1 MDNSFDMYNKK
12 LKKEKKDDDN
22 KSTLSKF
29 LFTIL
34 IKSLIVVLLF
44 LSSMIFIRQ
53 NDKNKNIFKEKVYN
67 NSLSFAKIYN
77 LYSKYLGDA
86 LPFKDTIKDDT
97 KKVSNEKITYSSIK
111 KEGDDYLLVV
121 PSNYTLQSI
130 KSGIVIEVKKD
141 NKYKN
146 IVKIQDKSGVNITYK
161 NLSEVEVKLYDYV
174 EKGEILGSTSD
185 KLYIKGKDNY
195 TVISTDKNKKYE
207 QHKIIEDFSY
217 EDIIIFRTAWFEE
230 PVIKIR

>member
-44 LSSMIFIRQ
+44 LLSMIFIRQ
-53 NDKNKNIFKEKVYN
+53 NDKNKKIFKEKVYN

-141 NKYKN
+141 DKYKN

-161 NLSEVEVKLYDYV
+161 NLNEVEVKLYDYV

-185 KLYIKGKDNY
+185 KLYINFEKDGKY
-195 TVISTDKNKKYE
+195 L
-207 QHKIIEDFSY
+207 SY
-217 EDIIIFRTAWFEE
+217 E
-230 PVIKIR
+230 KYL

>member
-44 LSSMIFIRQ
+44 LLSMIFIRH
-53 NDKNKNIFKEKVYN
+53 NDKNKKIFKEKVYN

-141 NKYKN
+141 DKYKN

-161 NLSEVEVKLYDYV
+161 NLNEVEVKLYDYV
-174 EKGEILGSTSD
+174 EKGEILGSISD
-185 KLYIKGKDNY
+185 KLYINFEKDGKY
-195 TVISTDKNKKYE
+195 L
-207 QHKIIEDFSY
+207 SY
-217 EDIIIFRTAWFEE
+217 E
-230 PVIKIR
+230 KYL

>member
-141 NKYKN
+141 DKYKN
-146 IVKIQDKSGVNITYK
+146 MVKIQDKSGVNITYK
-161 NLSEVEVKLYDYV
+161 NLNEVEVKLYDYV
-174 EKGEILGSTSD
+174 EKGEILGSISD
-185 KLYIKGKDNY
+185 KLYINFEKDGKY
-195 TVISTDKNKKYE
+195 L
-207 QHKIIEDFSY
+207 SY
-217 EDIIIFRTAWFEE
+217 E
-230 PVIKIR
+230 KYL

>member
-22 KSTLSKF
+22 KNTLSKF

-53 NDKNKNIFKEKVYN
+53 NDKNKKIFKEKVYN

-111 KEGDDYLLVV
+111 KVGDDYLLVV

-141 NKYKN
+141 DKYKN

-161 NLSEVEVKLYDYV
+161 NLNEVEVKLYDYV

-185 KLYIKGKDNY
+185 KLYINFEKDGKY
-195 TVISTDKNKKYE
+195 L
-207 QHKIIEDFSY
+207 SY
-217 EDIIIFRTAWFEE
+217 E
-230 PVIKIR
+230 KYL

>member
-22 KSTLSKF
+22 KNTLSKF

-34 IKSLIVVLLF
+34 IKSLRVVLLF

-53 NDKNKNIFKEKVYN
+53 NDKNKKIFKEKVYN

-141 NKYKN
+141 DKYKN

-161 NLSEVEVKLYDYV
+161 NLNEVEVKLYDYV
-174 EKGEILGSTSD
+174 EKGEILGSVSN
-185 KLYIKGKDNY
+185 KLYINFEKDGKY
-195 TVISTDKNKKYE
+195 L
-207 QHKIIEDFSY
+207 SY
-217 EDIIIFRTAWFEE
+217 E
-230 PVIKIR
+230 KYL

>member
-53 NDKNKNIFKEKVYN
+53 NDKNKKIFKEKVYN

-141 NKYKN
+141 DKYKN

-161 NLSEVEVKLYDYV
+161 NLNEVEVKLYDYV
-174 EKGEILGSTSD
+174 EKGEILGSASG
-185 KLYIKGKDNY
+185 KLYINFEKDGKY
-195 TVISTDKNKKYE
+195 L
-207 QHKIIEDFSY
+207 SY
-217 EDIIIFRTAWFEE
+217 E
-230 PVIKIR
+230 KYL

>member
-53 NDKNKNIFKEKVYN
+53 NDKNKKIFKEKVYS

-141 NKYKN
+141 DKYKN

-185 KLYIKGKDNY
+185 KLYINFEKDGKY
-195 TVISTDKNKKYE
+195 L
-207 QHKIIEDFSY
+207 SY
-217 EDIIIFRTAWFEE
+217 E
-230 PVIKIR
+230 KYL

>member
-53 NDKNKNIFKEKVYN
+53 NDKNKKIFKEKVYN

-121 PSNYTLQSI
+121 PSNYILQSI

-141 NKYKN
+141 DKYKN
-146 IVKIQDKSGVNITYK
+146 MVKIQDKSGVNITYK
-161 NLSEVEVKLYDYV
+161 NLNEVEVKLYDYV

-185 KLYIKGKDNY
+185 KLYINFEKDGKY
-195 TVISTDKNKKYE
+195 L
-207 QHKIIEDFSY
+207 SY
-217 EDIIIFRTAWFEE
+217 E
-230 PVIKIR
+230 KYL

>member
-53 NDKNKNIFKEKVYN
+53 NDKNKKIFKEKVYN

-86 LPFKDTIKDDT
+86 LPFKDIIKDDT

-111 KEGDDYLLVV
+111 KVGDDYLLVV

-141 NKYKN
+141 DKYKN

-174 EKGEILGSTSD
+174 EKGEILGSISD
-185 KLYIKGKDNY
+185 KLYINFEKDGKY
-195 TVISTDKNKKYE
+195 L
-207 QHKIIEDFSY
+207 SY
-217 EDIIIFRTAWFEE
+217 E
-230 PVIKIR
+230 KYL

>member
-53 NDKNKNIFKEKVYN
+53 NDKNKKIFKEKVYN
-67 NSLSFAKIYN
+67 NSLSFTKIYN

-141 NKYKN
+141 DKYKN

-185 KLYIKGKDNY
+185 KLYINFEKDGKY
-195 TVISTDKNKKYE
+195 L
-207 QHKIIEDFSY
+207 SY
-217 EDIIIFRTAWFEE
+217 E
-230 PVIKIR
+230 KYL

>member
-22 KSTLSKF
+22 KNTLSKF

-34 IKSLIVVLLF
+34 IKSLRVVLLF
-44 LSSMIFIRQ
+44 LSSMRFIRQ
-53 NDKNKNIFKEKVYN
+53 NDKNKKIFKEKVYN

-141 NKYKN
+141 DKYKN

-161 NLSEVEVKLYDYV
+161 NLNEVEVKLYDYV
-174 EKGEILGSTSD
+174 EKGEILGSVSN
-185 KLYIKGKDNY
+185 KLYINFEKDGKY
-195 TVISTDKNKKYE
+195 L
-207 QHKIIEDFSY
+207 SY
-217 EDIIIFRTAWFEE
+217 E
-230 PVIKIR
+230 KYL

>member
-53 NDKNKNIFKEKVYN
+53 NDKNKKIFKEKVYN

-111 KEGDDYLLVV
+111 KVGDDYLLVV

-141 NKYKN
+141 DKYKN

-161 NLSEVEVKLYDYV
+161 NLNEVEVKLYDYV

-185 KLYIKGKDNY
+185 KLYINFEKDGKY
-195 TVISTDKNKKYE
+195 L
-207 QHKIIEDFSY
+207 SY
-217 EDIIIFRTAWFEE
+217 E
-230 PVIKIR
+230 KYL

>member
-44 LSSMIFIRQ
+44 LLSMIFIRQ
-53 NDKNKNIFKEKVYN
+53 NDKNKKIFREKVYN

-141 NKYKN
+141 DKYKN

-161 NLSEVEVKLYDYV
+161 NLNEVEVKLYDYV
-174 EKGEILGSTSD
+174 EKGEILGSISD
-185 KLYIKGKDNY
+185 KLYINFEKDGKY
-195 TVISTDKNKKYE
+195 L
-207 QHKIIEDFSY
+207 SY
-217 EDIIIFRTAWFEE
+217 E
-230 PVIKIR
+230 KYL

>member
-53 NDKNKNIFKEKVYN
+53 NDKNKKIFKEKVYN

-141 NKYKN
+141 DKYKN

-161 NLSEVEVKLYDYV
+161 NLNEVEVKLYDYV

-185 KLYIKGKDNY
+185 KLYINFEKDGKY
-195 TVISTDKNKKYE
+195 L
-207 QHKIIEDFSY
+207 SY
-217 EDIIIFRTAWFEE
+217 E
-230 PVIKIR
+230 KYL

>member
-53 NDKNKNIFKEKVYN
+53 NDKNKKIFKEKVYN

-111 KEGDDYLLVV
+111 KVGDDYLLVV

-141 NKYKN
+141 DKYKN

-161 NLSEVEVKLYDYV
+161 NLNEVEVKLYDYV
-174 EKGEILGSTSD
+174 EKGEILGSASD
-185 KLYIKGKDNY
+185 KLYINFEKDGKY
-195 TVISTDKNKKYE
+195 L
-207 QHKIIEDFSY
+207 SY
-217 EDIIIFRTAWFEE
+217 E
-230 PVIKIR
+230 KYL

>member
-53 NDKNKNIFKEKVYN
+53 NDKNKKIFKEKVYN

-141 NKYKN
+141 DKYKN

-161 NLSEVEVKLYDYV
+161 NLNEVEVKLYDYV
-174 EKGEILGSTSD
+174 EKGEILGSASD
-185 KLYIKGKDNY
+185 KLYINFEKDGKY
-195 TVISTDKNKKYE
+195 L
-207 QHKIIEDFSY
+207 SY
-217 EDIIIFRTAWFEE
+217 E
-230 PVIKIR
+230 KYL

>member
-22 KSTLSKF
+22 KNTLSKF

-53 NDKNKNIFKEKVYN
+53 NDKNKKMFKEKVYN

-111 KEGDDYLLVV
+111 KEGDDYLLIV

-141 NKYKN
+141 DKYKN

-161 NLSEVEVKLYDYV
+161 NLNEVEVKLYDYV
-174 EKGEILGSTSD
+174 EKGEILGSVSN
-185 KLYIKGKDNY
+185 KLYINFEKDGKY
-195 TVISTDKNKKYE
+195 L
-207 QHKIIEDFSY
+207 SY
-217 EDIIIFRTAWFEE
+217 E
-230 PVIKIR
+230 KYL

>member
-12 LKKEKKDDDN
+12 LKKEKKYDDN

-53 NDKNKNIFKEKVYN
+53 NDKNKKIFKEKVYN

-111 KEGDDYLLVV
+111 KEGDDYLLEI

-141 NKYKN
+141 DKYKN
-146 IVKIQDKSGVNITYK
+146 IVKIQDKSGV

-185 KLYIKGKDNY
+185 KLYINFEKDGKY
-195 TVISTDKNKKYE
+195 L
-207 QHKIIEDFSY
+207 SY
-217 EDIIIFRTAWFEE
+217 E
-230 PVIKIR
+230 KYL

>member
-1 MDNSFDMYNKK
+1 
-12 LKKEKKDDDN
+12 
-22 KSTLSKF
+22 
-29 LFTIL
+29 
-34 IKSLIVVLLF
+34 
-44 LSSMIFIRQ
+44 MIFIRQ
-53 NDKNKNIFKEKVYN
+53 NDKNKKMFKEKVYN

-111 KEGDDYLLVV
+111 KEGNGYLLVV

-141 NKYKN
+141 DKYKN

-174 EKGEILGSTSD
+174 EKGEILGSVSN
-185 KLYIKGKDNY
+185 KLYINFEKDGKY
-195 TVISTDKNKKYE
+195 L
-207 QHKIIEDFSY
+207 SY
-217 EDIIIFRTAWFEE
+217 E
-230 PVIKIR
+230 KYL

>member
-22 KSTLSKF
+22 KNTLSRF

-53 NDKNKNIFKEKVYN
+53 NDKNKKMFKEKVYN

-161 NLSEVEVKLYDYV
+161 NLNEVEVKLYDYV
-174 EKGEILGSTSD
+174 EKGEILGSVSN
-185 KLYIKGKDNY
+185 KLYINFEKDGKY
-195 TVISTDKNKKYE
+195 L
-207 QHKIIEDFSY
+207 SY
-217 EDIIIFRTAWFEE
+217 E
-230 PVIKIR
+230 KYL

>member
-121 PSNYTLQSI
+121 P
-130 KSGIVIEVKKD
+130 K
-141 NKYKN
+141 
-146 IVKIQDKSGVNITYK
+146 
-161 NLSEVEVKLYDYV
+161 
-174 EKGEILGSTSD
+174 
-185 KLYIKGKDNY
+185 
-195 TVISTDKNKKYE
+195 
-207 QHKIIEDFSY
+207 H
-217 EDIIIFRTAWFEE
+217 
-230 PVIKIR
+230 

>member
-53 NDKNKNIFKEKVYN
+53 NDKNKKIFKEKVYN

-111 KEGDDYLLVV
+111 KEGDGYLLEI

-141 NKYKN
+141 DKYKN

-161 NLSEVEVKLYDYV
+161 NLNEVEVKLYDYV

-185 KLYIKGKDNY
+185 KLYINFEKDGKY
-195 TVISTDKNKKYE
+195 L
-207 QHKIIEDFSY
+207 SY
-217 EDIIIFRTAWFEE
+217 E
-230 PVIKIR
+230 KYL

>member
-53 NDKNKNIFKEKVYN
+53 NDKNKKIFKEKVYN

-86 LPFKDTIKDDT
+86 LPFKDAIKDDT

-141 NKYKN
+141 DKYKN

-161 NLSEVEVKLYDYV
+161 NLNEVEVKLYDYV

-185 KLYIKGKDNY
+185 KLYINFEKDGKY
-195 TVISTDKNKKYE
+195 L
-207 QHKIIEDFSY
+207 SY
-217 EDIIIFRTAWFEE
+217 E
-230 PVIKIR
+230 KYL

>member
-12 LKKEKKDDDN
+12 LKKEKKDDEN
-22 KSTLSKF
+22 KNTLSRF

-53 NDKNKNIFKEKVYN
+53 NDKNKKMFKEKVYN

-111 KEGDDYLLVV
+111 KEGDGYLLEI

-141 NKYKN
+141 DKYKN

-161 NLSEVEVKLYDYV
+161 NLNEVEVKLYDYV
-174 EKGEILGSTSD
+174 EKGEILGSVSN
-185 KLYIKGKDNY
+185 KLYINFEKDGKY
-195 TVISTDKNKKYE
+195 LSYQKYL
-207 QHKIIEDFSY
+207 
-217 EDIIIFRTAWFEE
+217 
-230 PVIKIR
+230 

>member
-22 KSTLSKF
+22 KNTLSKF

-53 NDKNKNIFKEKVYN
+53 NDKNKKIFKEKVYN

-141 NKYKN
+141 DKYKN

-161 NLSEVEVKLYDYV
+161 NLNEVEVKLYDYV
-174 EKGEILGSTSD
+174 EKGEILGSVSN
-185 KLYIKGKDNY
+185 KLYINFEKDGKY
-195 TVISTDKNKKYE
+195 L
-207 QHKIIEDFSY
+207 SY
-217 EDIIIFRTAWFEE
+217 E
-230 PVIKIR
+230 KYL

>member
-53 NDKNKNIFKEKVYN
+53 NDKNKKIFREKVYN

-111 KEGDDYLLVV
+111 KEGDDYLLAV

-141 NKYKN
+141 DKYKN

-174 EKGEILGSTSD
+174 EKGEILGSISD
-185 KLYIKGKDNY
+185 KLYINFEKDGKY
-195 TVISTDKNKKYE
+195 L
-207 QHKIIEDFSY
+207 SY
-217 EDIIIFRTAWFEE
+217 E
-230 PVIKIR
+230 KYL

>member
-22 KSTLSKF
+22 KNTLSKF

-53 NDKNKNIFKEKVYN
+53 NDKNKKVFKEKVYN

-141 NKYKN
+141 DKYKN

-161 NLSEVEVKLYDYV
+161 NLNEVEVKLYDYV
-174 EKGEILGSTSD
+174 EKGEILGSVSN
-185 KLYIKGKDNY
+185 KLYINFEKDGKY
-195 TVISTDKNKKYE
+195 L
-207 QHKIIEDFSY
+207 SY
-217 EDIIIFRTAWFEE
+217 E
-230 PVIKIR
+230 KYL

>member
-34 IKSLIVVLLF
+34 IKSLIVILLF
-44 LSSMIFIRQ
+44 LLSMIFIRQ
-53 NDKNKNIFKEKVYN
+53 NDKNKKIFKEKVYN

-141 NKYKN
+141 DKYKN

-161 NLSEVEVKLYDYV
+161 NLNEVEVKLYDYV

-185 KLYIKGKDNY
+185 KLYINFEKDGKY
-195 TVISTDKNKKYE
+195 L
-207 QHKIIEDFSY
+207 SY
-217 EDIIIFRTAWFEE
+217 E
-230 PVIKIR
+230 KYL

>member
-53 NDKNKNIFKEKVYN
+53 NDKNKKIFKEKVYN

-111 KEGDDYLLVV
+111 KEGDDYLLAV

-141 NKYKN
+141 DKYKN

-161 NLSEVEVKLYDYV
+161 NLNEVEVKLYDYV
-174 EKGEILGSTSD
+174 EKGEILGSVSN
-185 KLYIKGKDNY
+185 KLYINFEKDGKY
-195 TVISTDKNKKYE
+195 L
-207 QHKIIEDFSY
+207 SY
-217 EDIIIFRTAWFEE
+217 E
-230 PVIKIR
+230 KYL

>member
-53 NDKNKNIFKEKVYN
+53 NDKNKKIFKEKVYN

-111 KEGDDYLLVV
+111 KVGDDYLLVV

-141 NKYKN
+141 DKYKN

-161 NLSEVEVKLYDYV
+161 NLNEVEVKLYDYV
-174 EKGEILGSTSD
+174 EKGEILGSISD
-185 KLYIKGKDNY
+185 KLYINFEKDGKY
-195 TVISTDKNKKYE
+195 L
-207 QHKIIEDFSY
+207 SY
-217 EDIIIFRTAWFEE
+217 E
-230 PVIKIR
+230 KYL

>member
-12 LKKEKKDDDN
+12 LEKDKKDDDN

-53 NDKNKNIFKEKVYN
+53 NDKNKKIFKEKVYN

-185 KLYIKGKDNY
+185 KLYINFEKDGKY
-195 TVISTDKNKKYE
+195 L
-207 QHKIIEDFSY
+207 SY
-217 EDIIIFRTAWFEE
+217 E
-230 PVIKIR
+230 KYL

>member
-53 NDKNKNIFKEKVYN
+53 NDKNKKIFKEKVYN

-86 LPFKDTIKDDT
+86 LPFKDTIKDGT

-111 KEGDDYLLVV
+111 KEGDDYLLAV

-141 NKYKN
+141 DKYKN

-161 NLSEVEVKLYDYV
+161 NLNEVEVKLYDYV

-185 KLYIKGKDNY
+185 KLYINFEKDGKY
-195 TVISTDKNKKYE
+195 L
-207 QHKIIEDFSY
+207 SY
-217 EDIIIFRTAWFEE
+217 E
-230 PVIKIR
+230 KYL

>member
-53 NDKNKNIFKEKVYN
+53 NDKNKKIFKEKVYN

-77 LYSKYLGDA
+77 LYSNYLGDA

-111 KEGDDYLLVV
+111 EEGDDYLLVV

-141 NKYKN
+141 DKYKN

-161 NLSEVEVKLYDYV
+161 NLNEVEVKLYDYV

-185 KLYIKGKDNY
+185 KLYINFEKDGKY
-195 TVISTDKNKKYE
+195 L
-207 QHKIIEDFSY
+207 SY
-217 EDIIIFRTAWFEE
+217 E
-230 PVIKIR
+230 KYL

>member
-44 LSSMIFIRQ
+44 LLSMIFIRQ
-53 NDKNKNIFKEKVYN
+53 NDKNKKIFKEKVYN

-121 PSNYTLQSI
+121 PSNYTLQAI

-141 NKYKN
+141 DKYKN

-161 NLSEVEVKLYDYV
+161 NLNEVEVKLYDYV
-174 EKGEILGSTSD
+174 EKGEILGSISD
-185 KLYIKGKDNY
+185 KLYINFEKDGKY
-195 TVISTDKNKKYE
+195 L
-207 QHKIIEDFSY
+207 SY
-217 EDIIIFRTAWFEE
+217 E
-230 PVIKIR
+230 KYL

>member
-53 NDKNKNIFKEKVYN
+53 NDKNKKIFKEKVYN

-111 KEGDDYLLVV
+111 KEGDDYLLEI

-141 NKYKN
+141 DKYKN

-185 KLYIKGKDNY
+185 KLYINFEKDGKY
-195 TVISTDKNKKYE
+195 L
-207 QHKIIEDFSY
+207 SY
-217 EDIIIFRTAWFEE
+217 E
-230 PVIKIR
+230 KYL

>member
-53 NDKNKNIFKEKVYN
+53 NDKNKKIFKEKVYN

-121 PSNYTLQSI
+121 PSNYTLQSV

-141 NKYKN
+141 DKYKN

-161 NLSEVEVKLYDYV
+161 NLNEVEVKLYDYV

-185 KLYIKGKDNY
+185 KLYINFEKDGKY
-195 TVISTDKNKKYE
+195 L
-207 QHKIIEDFSY
+207 SY
-217 EDIIIFRTAWFEE
+217 E
-230 PVIKIR
+230 KYL

>member
-53 NDKNKNIFKEKVYN
+53 NDKNKKIFKEKVYN

-86 LPFKDTIKDDT
+86 LPFKDIIKDDT

-111 KEGDDYLLVV
+111 KDGDGYLLVV

-141 NKYKN
+141 DKYKN

-161 NLSEVEVKLYDYV
+161 NLNEVEVKLYDYV
-174 EKGEILGSTSD
+174 EKGEILGSVSN
-185 KLYIKGKDNY
+185 KLYINFEKDGKY
-195 TVISTDKNKKYE
+195 L
-207 QHKIIEDFSY
+207 SY
-217 EDIIIFRTAWFEE
+217 E
-230 PVIKIR
+230 KYL

>member
-44 LSSMIFIRQ
+44 LLSMIFIRQ
-53 NDKNKNIFKEKVYN
+53 NDKNKKIFKEKVYN

-111 KEGDDYLLVV
+111 KEGDGYLLEI

-141 NKYKN
+141 DKYKN

-161 NLSEVEVKLYDYV
+161 NLNEVEVKLYDYV
-174 EKGEILGSTSD
+174 EKGEILGSISD
-185 KLYIKGKDNY
+185 KLYINFEKDGKY
-195 TVISTDKNKKYE
+195 L
-207 QHKIIEDFSY
+207 SY
-217 EDIIIFRTAWFEE
+217 E
-230 PVIKIR
+230 KYL

>member
-53 NDKNKNIFKEKVYN
+53 NDKNKKIFKEKVYN

-86 LPFKDTIKDDT
+86 LPLKILLKMILKRYLM
-97 KKVSNEKITYSSIK
+97 KKLHI
-111 KEGDDYLLVV
+111 LL
-121 PSNYTLQSI
+121 
-130 KSGIVIEVKKD
+130 
-141 NKYKN
+141 
-146 IVKIQDKSGVNITYK
+146 
-161 NLSEVEVKLYDYV
+161 
-174 EKGEILGSTSD
+174 
-185 KLYIKGKDNY
+185 
-195 TVISTDKNKKYE
+195 
-207 QHKIIEDFSY
+207 
-217 EDIIIFRTAWFEE
+217 
-230 PVIKIR
+230 